1 MSLLQNSQSELN
13 FDLLRIKSKYGLR
26 LSREEEEEEEEHSEA
41 ELSVAYQRLRNSLED
56 ESKSES
62 AMKTQKM
69 RDILRVKEKY
79 NIFGKC

>member
-26 LSREEEEEEEEHSEA
+26 LSREEEEEEHSEA

>member
-13 FDLLRIKSKYGLR
+13 FELLRIKSKYGLR
-26 LSREEEEEEEEHSEA
+26 LSREEEEEEHSEA

>member
-26 LSREEEEEEEEHSEA
+26 LSREEEEEEHSEA

-69 RDILRVKEKY
+69 RDILWVKEKY

>member
-26 LSREEEEEEEEHSEA
+26 LSREEEEEEQSEA

>member
-26 LSREEEEEEEEHSEA
+26 LSREEEEEHSEA

>member
-26 LSREEEEEEEEHSEA
+26 LCREEEEEEHSEA

>member
-26 LSREEEEEEEEHSEA
+26 LSREEEEEEHSEA

-62 AMKTQKM
+62 AMKTQKI

>member
-26 LSREEEEEEEEHSEA
+26 FSREEEEEEHSEA